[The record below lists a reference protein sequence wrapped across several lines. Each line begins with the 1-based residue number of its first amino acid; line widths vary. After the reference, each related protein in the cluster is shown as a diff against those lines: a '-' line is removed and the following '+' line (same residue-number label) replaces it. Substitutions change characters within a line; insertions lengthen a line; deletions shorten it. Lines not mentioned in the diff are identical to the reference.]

1 MIRKLIL
8 TYEFGGWVTGIFND
22 CTTAS
27 WRIDDFHVNAP
38 TSTVVTHD
46 YWEIEEFA
54 LSLEYTECDKK
65 EFNAWRLPYIVIQ
78 ILQKHKPK
86 SIDEMGELLNKYHL
100 SFNHIDTKYFTK
112 GANLQLDPINIGM
125 IENYTVCG
133 DIVDDKVNFFY
144 AYKGNFSFIF
154 GDYSEVLFATKATIF
169 QDFNSKVFLNEV

>member
-65 EFNAWRLPYIVIQ
+65 NLMLGVCL
-78 ILQKHKPK
+78 ILLFKYYR
-86 SIDEMGELLNKYHL
+86 SINQ
-100 SFNHIDTKYFTK
+100 N
-112 GANLQLDPINIGM
+112 QLM
-125 IENYTVCG
+125 
-133 DIVDDKVNFFY
+133 KWVNC
-144 AYKGNFSFIF
+144 
-154 GDYSEVLFATKATIF
+154 
-169 QDFNSKVFLNEV
+169 